1 MNPLLIPNTAR
12 NASNSADAKFITC
25 YNPSTG
31 SYIATVP
38 ADDAYGIRQKI
49 GQAGAAQRHWK
60 TSTSDE
66 RRRVL
71 KSIERWL
78 LDNKDL
84 CARIASTVERKEYLF
99 AVPTMLRVCYDV
111 EKMIMLFLR

>member
-1 MNPLLIPNTAR
+1 MASDKRLAR
-12 NASNSADAKFITC
+12 LERLNG
-25 YNPSTG
+25 TG
-31 SYIATVP
+31 
-38 ADDAYGIRQKI
+38 R
-49 GQAGAAQRHWK
+49 K